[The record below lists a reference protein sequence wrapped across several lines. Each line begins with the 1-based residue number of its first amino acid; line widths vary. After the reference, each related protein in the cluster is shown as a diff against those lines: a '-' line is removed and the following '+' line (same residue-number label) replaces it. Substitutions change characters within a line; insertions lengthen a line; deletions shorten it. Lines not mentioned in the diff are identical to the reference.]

1 LKMATTSDS
10 FLVIDPAQ
18 LRFKGP
24 FKDEVSSSS
33 LKITNTSDK
42 KITFKVKTTAPKR
55 YCVRPNQGV
64 LNAGASTNIAV
75 MLQPFN
81 YDPAEKNK
89 HKFMVQTMFL
99 PDGDT
104 GDLESLWKNASP
116 EQVMTSSKMRCIFEL
131 PTDVPDEAP
140 AAAAAAAVRHHEPKD
155 IKTATDEV
163 KHLRDEISSVMA
175 ENLQLKEEGLRLR
188 RQAGSGDR
196 PAPSVMASLP
206 PTAAPAEP
214 MMYYVLALVALIVG
228 VILGKLLL

>member
-1 LKMATTSDS
+1 MAATSDS

-42 KITFKVKTTAPKR
+42 KVTFKVKTTAPKR

-116 EQVMTSSKMRCIFEL
+116 EQVMTSSKMRCVFEL
-131 PTDVPDEAP
+131 PTDVAEEAP
-140 AAAAAAAVRHHEPKD
+140 APAPAVRHPEPKD

-163 KHLRDEISSVMA
+163 KHLRDEISNVMA

-188 RQAGSGDR
+188 RQAAAGDR
-196 PAPSVMASLP
+196 PVTSAAASLP

-214 MMYYVLALVALIVG
+214 MMYYVLALVALVVG
-228 VILGKLLL
+228 VILGKLVI